1 MSIPDEKID
10 EVRTAADLVE
20 VAEDYVQL
28 KQSGSRYMGLCPFHN
43 EDTPSFS
50 VDPDQNLYYCFGCL
64 DEDERIWTQDGLTRM
79 GAVEVGDTVLG
90 INGRTERVTQI
101 VRKRGSLLNIAFDAA
116 RTPLRLTPDHTCVY
130 VKKEDALHAVPM
142 LYRQRSRGVRFQS
155 RKQSYQA
162 VRTCPR
168 VEADAQ
174 EVDVGDYFLFPVIPA
189 FERSVAALAAPG
201 VMPVDGKDPA
211 PTTFEE
217 LPVTPQTARLYGLW
231 IAEGSTYRGGIRWSF
246 SMAEESLAQ
255 FAVEVL
261 QQVFELPATVHRR
274 PEKSITEVTCSNTH
288 LSYLLPYWF
297 GRGAA
302 GKEIPFQAL
311 RWPPDL
317 QRALLRGYVEGD
329 GSEGARGAWT
339 AQTISGKLAHGIFAL
354 AIQAQQPV
362 TVTQLSENTCA
373 GNPVWNIVRRNGG
386 SRHSFFHDLDGRT
399 YYWMQV
405 SEVTRQEGKHSVVDI
420 STTGSHTFTT
430 RAGAVHNCQRGGDVF
445 KFVQEIEGVGFL
457 EGVRILAERYSIPLP
472 EEEADQEAAN
482 ERESILHALRFAA
495 RFFYRQ
501 LTQSD
506 RGRVALDYLRG
517 RGFSPSTIKQ
527 FGLGYAPNEWDALLS
542 AAEEEQLDPETL
554 EKAGL
559 VIERNDGSGYYD
571 RYRGRIIFPIF
582 SHIGK
587 VLAFAGRILD
597 PDDERDQPKYINS
610 PETEVYHKK
619 EVVYGLHQAKRAV
632 RQTDEV
638 LLVEGYTDVISLS
651 QAGIENV
658 VASSGTA
665 LTEQQVGV
673 LDRYA
678 NRAVMLYDADE
689 AGARA
694 AMRGLE
700 RVLAEGMGAYAVEL
714 PAGSDPDDYVQ
725 EQGGDA
731 FADYVA
737 EHRQDLPSFAYQR
750 ARENGELETP
760 EGRVEVQREII
771 DSVARIPDPN
781 LRREYVAR
789 TSEVTS
795 VPDSDLFRM
804 LDEAREQIERREQR
818 RQDRERRRQARPEP
832 AEAQAAEA
840 PTPSGGGNAPPPSS
854 SEPEASSSPDS
865 SAAPLPEERV
875 LLRLMLEHGRRMIAF
890 VLGHMAFD
898 EFTEGPPRELA
909 RTLAEMHDE
918 GTVEAEAILGGKHG
932 DALQQLGASVLM
944 NEHEASKHWAAKED
958 IPVPSLNDRPYEA
971 AESAMK
977 LLKLD
982 RVNEA
987 IEAIRERMYQ
997 ATQQDDDD
1005 RVQHLQQ
1012 KMMSLQELRKSVKRG
1027 DFLDD

>member
-1 MSIPDEKID
+1 MPIPDEKVD

-50 VDPDQNLYYCFGCL
+50 VDPEQNLYYCFG
-64 DEDERIWTQDGLTRM
+64 
-79 GAVEVGDTVLG
+79 
-90 INGRTERVTQI
+90 
-101 VRKRGSLLNIAFDAA
+101 
-116 RTPLRLTPDHTCVY
+116 
-130 VKKEDALHAVPM
+130 
-142 LYRQRSRGVRFQS
+142 
-155 RKQSYQA
+155 
-162 VRTCPR
+162 
-168 VEADAQ
+168 
-174 EVDVGDYFLFPVIPA
+174 
-189 FERSVAALAAPG
+189 
-201 VMPVDGKDPA
+201 
-211 PTTFEE
+211 
-217 LPVTPQTARLYGLW
+217 
-231 IAEGSTYRGGIRWSF
+231 
-246 SMAEESLAQ
+246 
-255 FAVEVL
+255 
-261 QQVFELPATVHRR
+261 
-274 PEKSITEVTCSNTH
+274 
-288 LSYLLPYWF
+288 
-297 GRGAA
+297 
-302 GKEIPFQAL
+302 
-311 RWPPDL
+311 
-317 QRALLRGYVEGD
+317 
-329 GSEGARGAWT
+329 
-339 AQTISGKLAHGIFAL
+339 
-354 AIQAQQPV
+354 
-362 TVTQLSENTCA
+362 
-373 GNPVWNIVRRNGG
+373 
-386 SRHSFFHDLDGRT
+386 
-399 YYWMQV
+399 
-405 SEVTRQEGKHSVVDI
+405 
-420 STTGSHTFTT
+420 
-430 RAGAVHNCQRGGDVF
+430 CQRGGDVF

-457 EGVRILAERYSIPLP
+457 EGVRILAERYGIPLP

-506 RGRVALDYLRG
+506 RGRRALDYLRE
-517 RGFSPSTIKQ
+517 RGFAPKTIKR
-527 FGLGYAPNEWDALLS
+527 FGLGFAPNEWDALLS

-559 VIERNDGSGYYD
+559 IIERNDGSGYYD

-619 EVVYGLHQAKRAV
+619 EVLYGLHQAKRSI
-632 RQTDEV
+632 RNTDEA

-651 QAGIENV
+651 QAGVENV

-665 LTEQQVGV
+665 LTEQQVSV

-678 NRAVMLYDADE
+678 TRAVMLYDADE

-700 RVLAEGMGAYAVEL
+700 RVLEEGMGAYAVEL
-714 PAGSDPDDYVQ
+714 PEGSDPDEFVQ

-731 FADYVA
+731 FADYVE

-750 ARENGELETP
+750 ARRNGELETP
-760 EGRVEVQREII
+760 EDRVEVQREII

-789 TSEVTS
+789 TSEVTG

-804 LDEAREQIERREQR
+804 LEEAREQIERRNRRRREREQR
-818 RQDRERRRQARPEP
+818 KQRAQPET

-840 PTPSGGGNAPPPSS
+840 SVPQGPDGPPSAPPRGEKP
-854 SEPEASSSPDS
+854 ASSSDP
-865 SAAPLPEERV
+865 ATTPLPEERV
-875 LLRLMLEHGRRMIAF
+875 LLRLMLENGKRMVAF

-909 RTLAEMHDE
+909 HTLAEMHNE
-918 GTVEAEAILGGKHG
+918 GDVETESILSGTHG

-944 NEHEASKHWAAKED
+944 NEHEASKHWATKED

-977 LLKLD
+977 YLKLD
-982 RVNEA
+982 RVDEA
-987 IEAIRERMYQ
+987 LGAVRERMYQ
-997 ATQQDDDD
+997 ATQQGDDE
-1005 RVQHLQQ
+1005 RVQRLQQ
-1012 KMMSLQELRKSVKRG
+1012 KVMSLQELRKTIKRG
-1027 DFLDD
+1027 EFFDD